1 MGHEHSCFIGN
12 ALKMCDLWKIFG
24 EWFIASLP
32 VKKKKFFS
40 SVVETEVIK
49 HYFYILKMLK
59 DVKIKCGA
67 I

>member
-32 VKKKKFFS
+32 VKKKKFFPQW
-40 SVVETEVIK
+40 
-49 HYFYILKMLK
+49 
-59 DVKIKCGA
+59 
-67 I
+67 